1 MCLWQQFELPTN
13 RMCGHGNG
21 PSEFPL
27 RGSCGCTLELP
38 CGAPWLARPEG
49 VRVGRWGVSVAD
61 DASPAAYESL
71 VGGTMVLAGV

>member
-1 MCLWQQFELPTN
+1 MCLWQQFELPAN
-13 RMCGHGNG
+13 RLCGHGNG

-27 RGSCGCTLELP
+27 RGPCGCTLELP
-38 CGAPWLARPEG
+38 CGVPPLVRAEA
-49 VRVGRWGVSVAD
+49 VRVCGPGMPVAD